1 MANYDIVVVGAGHN
15 GLTAACYLAKAGKK
29 VLILERKAYVGG
41 GVTTRE
47 LNTPGFWHDEH
58 SSVHIMI
65 QGNPMIRQDEL
76 ELLSKFGLKYHYSEV
91 PYASVYD
98 DGSAIICYQDLD
110 RACES
115 IAQVSPVDAD
125 IYRQLVQKC
134 IEMLPMFLSGF
145 YSPPLPMGAMV
156 AMLDQ
161 SDEGR
166 EIFAAMQRSTYQLV
180 NQLFVHDKV
189 KVHILR
195 VLAENLQLPDDLGT
209 GMGLYVFLGIMHS
222 YGVSQ
227 PIGGSGKLSEALER
241 CFIHHGGEIRL
252 NAEVSKVLRSGD
264 RATGVQLHDGETIL
278 AKEAVIGALHPHI
291 IHHFID
297 GLAPQVV
304 QRAQNASLAPF
315 SLFVSH
321 YDLHQPAE
329 FYAHADVSKGT
340 MLAMISSQQLADLM
354 DDFDALKRGKISKRR
369 LIAGGDE
376 SLNDPTRVPAGKG
389 MFHGIT
395 FAPYH
400 LADGG
405 AGRWDDYKQE
415 FGELS
420 LAAYRKFIKN
430 LTSDNIIARSFY
442 SPVDL
447 ERSSPNSMLQGDVH
461 GVAPYFYQ
469 SFAHRPTPDL
479 GRLSVPG
486 LENMYL
492 VGPFMH
498 PGGGVFGAGRAT
510 AIKIFDD
517 MDIDFDQVIGS
528 AS

>member
-1 MANYDIVVVGAGHN
+1 MSQYDVIVIGAGHN
-15 GLTAACYLAKAGKK
+15 GLTAGSYLAKAGKK
-29 VLILERKAYVGG
+29 VLILERKDYVGG
-41 GVTTRE
+41 GVTTRQ

-76 ELLSKFGLKYHYSEV
+76 GLFSKFGLKYNYSDV

-98 DGSAIICYQDLD
+98 DGSAIICYKDLD
-110 RACES
+110 KACES
-115 IAQVSPVDAD
+115 IAQVSPQDAET
-125 IYRQLVQKC
+125 YRKLALKSA
-134 IEMLPMFLSGF
+134 ELLPMFLSGF

-161 SDEGR
+161 SEEGR
-166 EIFAAMQRSTYQLV
+166 EMFDAMQRSTLDIV
-180 NQLFVHDKV
+180 NQLFTHEKV
-189 KVHILR
+189 KIHLLR
-195 VLAENLQLPDDLGT
+195 VLAENLQLPDELGT
-209 GMGLYVFLGIMHS
+209 GMGLYVFVGIMHT

-227 PIGGSGKLSEALER
+227 PVGGSGKLSEALER
-241 CFIHHGGEIRL
+241 CFKHYGGEIRL
-252 NAEVSKVLRSGD
+252 NAEVKKVITSNGQ
-264 RATGVQLHDGETIL
+264 ATGVEMSDGEKIY
-278 AKEAVIGALHPHI
+278 AKDAVIGALHPHVI
-291 IHHFID
+291 DRFIH
-297 GLAPQVV
+297 GLDENVIH
-304 QRAQNASLAPF
+304 RAKKATLSPF

-321 YDLHQPAE
+321 YDLHENIQ
-329 FYAHADVSKGT
+329 FHAHKDVSKGV
-340 MLAMISSQQLADLM
+340 MLSMNSTQNLSEFL
-354 DDFDALKRGKISKRR
+354 DDFDQLRRGKVSKRR

-400 LADGG
+400 LAEGG
-405 AGRWDDYKQE
+405 SARWTEYTEE

-420 LAAYRKFIKN
+420 LAAYRKFVKN
-430 LTSDNIIARSFY
+430 LTSENIIARKFV

-447 ERSSPNSMLQGDVH
+447 ERSSPNSMVGGDVH

-469 SFAHRPTPDL
+469 NFAHRPTPDL
-479 GRLSVPG
+479 GRLTIPG
-486 LENMYL
+486 LDNMYL

-510 AIKIFDD
+510 AIKMFDD
-517 MDIDFDQVIGS
+517 MDIDFDKVVGN
-528 AS
+528 